1 MDCKK
6 LFQGSKMIIWKYWD
20 TTNLLYFYLFRTE
33 ETINYKKFRKWFLNN
48 PLYLKSSE
56 ADQTINDFINIQ
68 ENRRESV
75 YREHLNN
82 LTYEKLYNNVRELK
96 NNEQKYKFIKICDF
110 LRNLN
115 HEP

>member
-1 MDCKK
+1 M
-6 LFQGSKMIIWKYWD
+6 
-20 TTNLLYFYLFRTE
+20 FRTE

-48 PLYLKSSE
+48 HLYLKSSE